1 MAFDYAELAQVASD
15 LISEFGRQMIIRV
28 NADVIPDQN
37 KPWKATSSVATD
49 TTVLAV
55 EVPFTVDRPEGTHRS
70 RDDKRYLIA
79 GPSLTTIE
87 VDHLLVD
94 GGQVWAVTNPII
106 IRPGPTTV
114 LYDVLVRKW
123 PPRSNS

>member
-1 MAFDYAELAQVASD
+1 MAFDYAELAQIADD
-15 LISEFGRQMIIRV
+15 LINEFGRPVIIRV
-28 NADVIPDQN
+28 NTDVIPDPT
-37 KPWKATSSVATD
+37 KPWKATGSTSSD

-70 RDDKRYLIA
+70 RDDKRFLIA
-79 GPSLTTIE
+79 GPSLATIE
-87 VDHLLVD
+87 IDHLLVD
-94 GGQVWAVTNPII
+94 GGAIWAVTNPII
-106 IRPGPTTV
+106 IRPGPLTV